1 MMSRRLELE
10 RTFQAARRDGSDP
23 AEQPSTFR
31 ATQEF
36 LKRWMESARP
46 EPRDAKFIDNVKK
59 IAAHTRAVQRLEK
72 RCAKQIALNHI
83 NASLKEIADGI
94 ETAIE
99 NEAKQVG
106 AGILTYEL
114 LHPETNSAKSG
125 KFPQLPA
132 DGRAVIFEDDIRKTP
147 AFAYLTGKCN
157 RLGVKLDLVE
167 QWSNVAYNPF
177 LGGNAVFVWKL
188 TIYGW

>member
-1 MMSRRLELE
+1 MSGPLEPGEKESRDLIERLSPL
-10 RTFQAARRDGSDP
+10 
-23 AEQPSTFR
+23 R

-36 LKRWMESARP
+36 LKKLLDSPKPEARD
-46 EPRDAKFIDNVKK
+46 EKFIDNVKK
-59 IAAHTRAVQRLEK
+59 IAAQTRAAQRFEK

-83 NASLKEIADGI
+83 NACLKEIADRL
-94 ETAIE
+94 EAAIE
-99 NEAKQVG
+99 KEAKDIG
-106 AGILTYEL
+106 AGILTYDI

-167 QWSNVAYNPF
+167 QWSNIAYNPF
-177 LGGNAVFVWKL
+177 HGGNAVFHWKL